1 MRTMRKGILVTKKG
15 NKEGYFPIFIDD
27 REFVHSVLAEAM
39 EQWKQKKTHDA
50 VHDGMEFFTI
60 ANAIGKERTKSH
72 QFIGAESIPERE
84 LEAGFNQASYIFAV
98 DFEEGKI
105 RRVK

>member
-15 NKEGYFPIFIDD
+15 PREGYFPIFVDD
-27 REFVHSVLAEAM
+27 REFVYSVLAESM
-39 EQWKQKKTHDA
+39 EQWKQRETKEAVDA
-50 VHDGMEFFTI
+50 GMEFFEI

-84 LEAGFNQASYIFAV
+84 LEAGFNQASYIYAVEFAG
-98 DFEEGKI
+98 GKI
-105 RRVK
+105 RKVK

>member
-1 MRTMRKGILVTKKG
+1 MRTVRKGILVTKKG
-15 NKEGYFPIFIDD
+15 TREGYFPIFIDD

-39 EQWKQKKTHDA
+39 EQWKQRETKDA
-50 VHDGMEFFTI
+50 MHDGMEFFEI

-72 QFIGAESIPERE
+72 QFIGAESIPGRE

-98 DFEEGKI
+98 DFAGGKI
-105 RRVK
+105 RKVK

>member
-15 NKEGYFPIFIDD
+15 TKEGYFPIFIDD
-27 REFVHSVLAEAM
+27 REFVQSVLAEAM
-39 EQWKQKKTHDA
+39 EQWKQQKTHDA

-60 ANAIGKERTKSH
+60 ANAIGKERTKSY

-84 LEAGFNQASYIFAV
+84 LEAGFAQASYIFAV
-98 DFEEGKI
+98 DFKEGKV
-105 RRVK
+105 RKVK

>member
-1 MRTMRKGILVTKKG
+1 MRTMRKGILVSKKG
-15 NKEGYFPIFIDD
+15 TKEGYFPIFIDD

-39 EQWKQKKTHDA
+39 EQWKQRETKDA
-50 VHDGMEFFTI
+50 IDDGMEFFEI

-98 DFEEGKI
+98 DFAGGKI
-105 RRVK
+105 RKVK

>member
-15 NKEGYFPIFIDD
+15 TKEGYFPIFIDD
-27 REFVHSVLAEAM
+27 REFVYSVLAQAM
-39 EQWKQKKTHDA
+39 EQWKQRETKDA
-50 VHDGMEFFTI
+50 MHDGMEFFEI
-60 ANAIGKERTKSH
+60 ANAIGKEMTKSH

-98 DFEEGKI
+98 DFAGGKI
-105 RRVK
+105 RKVK

>member
-15 NKEGYFPIFIDD
+15 TKEGYFPMFIDD
-27 REFVHSVLAEAM
+27 REFVHSVLVQAM
-39 EQWKQKKTHDA
+39 EQWKQRETKDA
-50 VHDGMEFFTI
+50 VDDGMEFFEI

-98 DFEEGKI
+98 DFAGGKI
-105 RRVK
+105 RKVK

>member
-1 MRTMRKGILVTKKG
+1 MRTVRKGILVTKKG
-15 NKEGYFPIFIDD
+15 TKEAYFPMFIDD

-39 EQWKQKKTHDA
+39 EQWKQRETKDA
-50 VHDGMEFFTI
+50 MHDGMVFFEI

-84 LEAGFNQASYIFAV
+84 LEAAFNQASYIFAV
-98 DFEEGKI
+98 DFAGGKI
-105 RRVK
+105 RKVK

>member
-1 MRTMRKGILVTKKG
+1 
-15 NKEGYFPIFIDD
+15 
-27 REFVHSVLAEAM
+27 
-39 EQWKQKKTHDA
+39 
-50 VHDGMEFFTI
+50 MEFFEI

-98 DFEEGKI
+98 DFAGGKI
-105 RRVK
+105 RKVK

>member
-15 NKEGYFPIFIDD
+15 TKEGYFPIFIDD

-39 EQWKQKKTHDA
+39 EQWKQRETKDA
-50 VHDGMEFFTI
+50 VHDGMEFFEI

-84 LEAGFNQASYIFAV
+84 LEAGFTQASYIFAV
-98 DFEEGKI
+98 DFQGGKI
-105 RRVK
+105 RKVK